1 MSNSQQIVKIRFS
14 GDRLDVTLSQPNNG
28 ALVKKWIFEDE
39 VERITRGLDRSEF
52 SVTWI
57 TKSIF

>member
-14 GDRLDVTLSQPNNG
+14 DNRLDVTLSQPNNG
-28 ALVKKWIFEDE
+28 ALVKKWVFEDE
-39 VERITRGLDRSEF
+39 VERITRGLNRHEF
-52 SVTWI
+52 NVTWI

>member
-28 ALVKKWIFEDE
+28 VLLKKWIFEEE
-39 VERITRGLDRSEF
+39 VQRITRGLNRREF